1 MYKRQD
7 IVIVG
12 SMNGVIEIISSY
24 DGELLWSYNT
34 AKEFQTINN
43 TPANGGS
50 IDSDGPILAG
60 KHLVVTSGY
69 DIYGQITGN
78 VLLVFSSEE

>member
-1 MYKRQD
+1 
-7 IVIVG
+7 
-12 SMNGVIEIISSY
+12 MNGTIEIISSY

-60 KHLVVTSGY
+60 KT
-69 DIYGQITGN
+69 
-78 VLLVFSSEE
+78 FSCNFRL